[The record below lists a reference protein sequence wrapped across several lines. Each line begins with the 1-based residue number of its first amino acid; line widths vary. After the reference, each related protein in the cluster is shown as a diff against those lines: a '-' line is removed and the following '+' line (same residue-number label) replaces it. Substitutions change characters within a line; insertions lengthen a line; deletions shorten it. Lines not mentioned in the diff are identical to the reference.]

1 MNFELFLINPVTY
14 SKESNKAFSNA
25 FGLTIEKSL
34 NGIGSFSFAVA
45 LGQAKFKQAV
55 THQAGMKHVMVY
67 ADGKPYMHG
76 VITSYDSSD
85 IGLTKIEC
93 REVLQL
99 LQDSIIEGK
108 YEITNIQS
116 EYVPPSTGV
125 DVADHYDLVQYPYW
139 NKANGLGY
147 WYSRSILMSTP
158 MDNLPSIF
166 EYGLKEDSSGVSMG
180 NGSLARNFIYNR
192 YFTENPKDNYSYMV
206 KSNGVGALCVMPI
219 CSEQRPFPQGVLFDL
234 AFSVSEETGEPL
246 GGYVFA
252 SVIDSTGEISQM
264 WQHSLPTFNFNN
276 REVSGLYAAARGE
289 VECYYDFK
297 TLETEYLI
305 DRTIVINFNGQRKV
319 LECLGMSFPKSLFD
333 TSKLVSRGAICM
345 SQGTTITSALIG
357 KDTESSIVDFINA
370 TSDSISFGMHEGS
383 TPASAYV
390 TKLSYGDSDRW
401 SIISDLLNIEGGVS
415 LRYKESKLGVISYEI
430 VKYDQLQQVVK
441 FTDGSDVFNVEYL
454 KDFADVYNVLTARC
468 NYSHSHNQYSYNNS
482 IEIVLRPDA
491 ERPNYLGRLKEKV
504 ISSNSIKDIYTLTLW
519 ASSIYEEHCYPASP
533 IDFDTLLSA
542 DWLNMAFGQTVIM
555 HGLEEGVGI
564 SEKLNKISID
574 TSTGIARISLAKRVS
589 LASALIENR
598 LNANI

>member
-45 LGQAKFKQAV
+45 LGQAKFKQAI

-76 VITSYDSSD
+76 IITSYDSSD

-116 EYVPPSTGV
+116 EYIPPSTGV

-147 WYSRSILMSTP
+147 WYARSILLSPAT
-158 MDNLPSIF
+158 DKLPSISD
-166 EYGLKEDSSGVSMG
+166 YGLKEDSNGVSMG
-180 NGSLARNFIYNR
+180 SGELAKNFVYNR
-192 YFTENPKDNYSYMV
+192 YFAENPKDNYSYMV
-206 KSNGVGALCVMPI
+206 KSNGIGALSVLPI
-219 CSEQRPFPQGVLFDL
+219 CSDEPPYPQGILFD
-234 AFSVSEETGEPL
+234 AVYSISETTGEPL
-246 GGYVFA
+246 DGYVFA
-252 SVIDSTGEISQM
+252 AVIDYEGKISQM
-264 WQHSLPTFNFNN
+264 YQHSLPVFNFNN

-297 TLETEYLI
+297 TLESEYI
-305 DRTIVINFNGQRKV
+305 VDRTIVINFNGQRKITSF
-319 LECLGMSFPKSLFD
+319 EGMSFPKSLFD
-333 TSKLVSRGAICM
+333 VSKLNARGAICV

-357 KDTESSIVDFINA
+357 KDSESSIVDFINES
-370 TSDSISFGMHEGS
+370 SDSIAFSMHEDS
-383 TPASAYV
+383 APANAYV
-390 TKLSYGDSDRW
+390 TKLSYSDSDRW

-504 ISSNSIKDIYTLTLW
+504 VSSNSIKDIYTLTLW
-519 ASSIYEEHCYPASP
+519 ASSIYDEHCYPASP

-542 DWLNMAFGQTVIM
+542 DWLDMAFGQTVIM

-589 LASALIENR
+589 LASALLENR